1 LEADPGLNIFVLF
14 VYRLKPARFLVVL
27 RKRFNMLPFHLSVRN
42 LLRRI
47 RNLVTVLVILGLIC
61 FGPMFSLN
69 SGALFQTIGSVSA
82 ASDPVIA
89 TAGDIACDPTN
100 ANFNNGNGT
109 SANCRQLYT
118 SNLLV
123 KAGLAGVLDLGDN
136 QYYCGGLQAFQQSYD
151 LSWGRVKSITHPSV
165 GNHEYLPSGGTDCD
179 ASKTAAGYF
188 EYFGAAAGNPGQ
200 GYYSFDIGTWHII
213 ALNTNCSSVGG
224 CGATSPQG
232 KWLEAD
238 LTAHTNFCTL
248 AFWHIPLYSSGGRA
262 SPNSQNFWNS
272 LYNHDADL
280 ILTGH
285 DHIYERFA
293 PQTPSATVDTARGI
307 REFIVGTGGAD
318 HTSIVSIAANSEVR
332 DASTFGVMKLT
343 LHSTSYDWQFVPEAG
358 KTFTDSGTTACHGT
372 GAPTSTPT
380 ATPTFTPTTFAS
392 STPTVTAT
400 PTALV
405 SSTPTATVTLTTLT
419 SSTSTATVT
428 PTTLSSPTST
438 ATATD
443 TPTIGPSPT
452 FTPTATSTFTPTLG
466 SSPTPTNTATATPT
480 ALASPTPT
488 STATATPTALASPTP
503 TSTATATPT
512 ALASPTSTST
522 ATATP
527 TAPPSPTPT
536 ATLAATPTSTP
547 SGGTT
552 LFSDGFESGNLA
564 NWTTVSGLVVQN
576 QEVETG
582 SFAAR
587 ETSTG
592 LIGATYARKQLSSTQ
607 TDLYYKVDFKL
618 ISQGANTVTLL
629 KFRTAADGSILGV
642 AINSNHQL
650 IYVNDVTATS
660 VNSGMTVTSGAW
672 QSLEVFV
679 HIADTASQIQ
689 VWYNNTLVGALS
701 RTDSLG
707 LNPVGRVQLGE
718 NSTGRTYDVALDNVF
733 VSTAFITASAPLA
746 LASTELHVN

>member
-1 LEADPGLNIFVLF
+1 
-14 VYRLKPARFLVVL
+14 
-27 RKRFNMLPFHLSVRN
+27 MLPIHPSNRDLVR
-42 LLRRI
+42 RF
-47 RNLVTVLVILGLIC
+47 RNLVAVLVILGLIC
-61 FGPMFSLN
+61 FGPIFSLN
-69 SGALFQTIGSVSA
+69 SGALFQNIGSVSA

-89 TAGDIACDPTN
+89 TAGDIACDPAN

-123 KAGLAGVLDLGDN
+123 NAGLAGVLDLGDN
-136 QYYCGGLQAFQQSYD
+136 QYYCGGYQAFVQSYD

-165 GNHEYLPSGGTDCD
+165 GNHEYLTSGGTGCD
-179 ASKTAAGYF
+179 PTNANAAGYF
-188 EYFGAAAGNPGQ
+188 QYFGAAAGNPSQ
-200 GYYSFDIGTWHII
+200 GYYSLDIGTWHII

-224 CGATSPQG
+224 CGVTSPQG

-238 LTAHTNFCTL
+238 LTAHTNYCTL

-262 SPNSQNFWNS
+262 SLNSQNFWNS
-272 LYNHDADL
+272 LYNHNADL

-293 PQTPSATVDTARGI
+293 PQTPTGTVDTVRGI

-332 DASTFGVMKLT
+332 NASTFGVMKLT
-343 LHSTSYDWQFVPEAG
+343 LHATSYDWQFVPEAG

-372 GAPTSTPT
+372 TPPSPTPTPTATALPSTSTPSATATSTALPPTSTSTPT
-380 ATPTFTPTTFAS
+380 AT
-392 STPTVTAT
+392 AT
-400 PTALV
+400 PTQIAQ
-405 SSTPTATVTLTTLT
+405 SSPTPTATVTPTVGSSLTPTNT
-419 SSTSTATVT
+419 TTVTSTATVT
-428 PTTLSSPTST
+428 
-438 ATATD
+438 
-443 TPTIGPSPT
+443 
-452 FTPTATSTFTPTLG
+452 ATSTVGP
-466 SSPTPTNTATATPT
+466 SPTPTNTATFTPTATATATPTLGPSTTPTFTATATSTALASPTPTFTVTATSTALASPTPTFTATATSTALASPTPTFTATVTPT

-488 STATATPTALASPTP
+488 
-503 TSTATATPT
+503 
-512 ALASPTSTST
+512 
-522 ATATP
+522 
-527 TAPPSPTPT
+527 PT
-536 ATLAATPTSTP
+536 ATLAVTPTVITS
-547 SGGTT
+547 GTT
-552 LFSDGFESGNLA
+552 LFSDDFESGGLS

-587 ETSTG
+587 ETSSG
-592 LIGATYARKQLSSTQ
+592 LIGATYARKLLSSAQ

-629 KFRTAADGSILGV
+629 KFRTAADASILGV
-642 AINSNHQL
+642 AINNNHQL

-672 QSLEVFV
+672 QSLEVYV

-718 NSTGRTYDVALDNVF
+718 NSTGRTYDVALDNVS
-733 VSTAFITASAPLA
+733 VSTTFITAFAPLA
-746 LASTELHVN
+746 MNSTQLRVN